1 MGILIRIF
9 LIAALGIII
18 STLNHIDYGRV
29 IIALLISY
37 LFINN
42 FTLKKTISKLQD
54 SISLLRKEEK
64 SSNTAN
70 SEGED
75 NPGKYSYKYKPHVS
89 NPHAL
94 NPEPIQKV
102 ESAPICIQETA
113 QESVHRSL
121 DEETNPATDED
132 SPLNIS
138 DYLNKD
144 DTDTNSTSA
153 DQGSNRAS
161 TTAASDSS
169 FKFEYTQKDE
179 DSSEPKESLF
189 EHACSFIIKKVKEY
203 FTSGNTIVRVGI
215 VVLFFGVAF
224 LLKYVAQHTQLPIE
238 LRYIATAI
246 GGFALLFFGW
256 RVRTKN
262 IGYSLS
268 LQGGGIGILYLTVF
282 AALRISHIL
291 SPAATFALLVIIV
304 MLSCIIAVLQNAPA
318 LAVLSIL
325 GGFFAPI
332 IASTGSG
339 NFVHLFAYY
348 LILNVGI
355 AITAWFKSWR
365 VLNLIGFVF
374 TFVIGLLWGMKYY
387 QPEYYDSIQPFL
399 IAYFLLYSFISIVFT
414 IRQVDV
420 GIKYIDST
428 LIFGTPIA
436 AYGLQAAIVHEI
448 SMGAGISAAIIGG
461 YYILITYL
469 LLKLYGS
476 KAKPLLESFLAFGV
490 GFLTLAIPLAST
502 DGRITSA
509 SWAVEGVALLWIGIR
524 QNRTLARITGTALI
538 LFGSIAFAIGLKI
551 DPIPSSAV
559 IIPFLNSD
567 FIGIILITASSIF
580 AGLFLLRNTDKIS
593 NFERQNLC
601 AFMTVYGYIWWIIGG
616 IMQIDYFA
624 DHNQIIAIGSFLSF
638 TALST
643 CFYGYKKQMLL
654 FYGLGLITLMLGLP
668 FLVKAN
674 ALLDKSDLLF
684 LNHEFIAVAILAA
697 SIMIIAM
704 YGNFTKLGEQIK
716 INSSI
721 LLGILLYGIGM
732 IFLTTLSDLHNKLL
746 FGEWTVAAT
755 LFCCV
760 FFFKW
765 GYVSKRIKWNV
776 LNNFYLLIIP
786 AALIFMILNITQ
798 GINLHKNLGVIIFP
812 LVTIIGYYLLYCY
825 DNKPQFD
832 SKWIH
837 FGSLIVLTA
846 ITCWQFENILQ
857 WAFNMRANLVIHSIW
872 GFIPALVLAV
882 IVLNRNYSKWPIKI
896 HTQIYTL
903 YIPAV
908 ATFSMLLWLLIIN
921 LSKPAFPTFGNY
933 IPVLNAYDITQ
944 TFIILTIWASQKMLF
959 SQLQHIKKEYA
970 YAAIF
975 ITAFIVLNFTLFRT
989 LHFRFGLEYT
999 PHSIMESALAQTC
1012 ISILWGICGMGIMIL
1027 SAKKLWRPVWISGTA
1042 IIAIL
1047 VIKLF
1052 IFDTAGIGTI
1062 ERIVAFI
1069 SVGIVLLITGYFAPV
1084 PPTSSNSDE
1093 QLSQQSVPAGE

>member
-54 SISLLRKEEK
+54 SISLLRTEK
-64 SSNTAN
+64 KNPIHTN
-70 SEGED
+70 SEDTES
-75 NPGKYSYKYKPHVS
+75 PEKYSYKYKPHTS
-89 NPHAL
+89 QQ
-94 NPEPIQKV
+94 EPIQQANSTTPPV
-102 ESAPICIQETA
+102 
-113 QESVHRSL
+113 QESVHKVIQEDTLSV
-121 DEETNPATDED
+121 TDE
-132 SPLNIS
+132 SSILNVS
-138 DYLNKD
+138 DYLNHE
-144 DTDTNSTSA
+144 DTDKNPTTINQ
-153 DQGSNRAS
+153 DSNRA
-161 TTAASDSS
+161 TASKSNS
-169 FKFEYTQKDE
+169 KFEYTQNTKDSA
-179 DSSEPKESLF
+179 DPKESPF
-189 EHACSFIIKKVKEY
+189 DHACSFIIKKVKDY

-246 GGFALLFFGW
+246 GGFALLFLGW

-291 SPAATFALLVIIV
+291 SPTAAFALLVIIV
-304 MLSCIIAVLQNAPA
+304 ILSCTIAVLQNAPT
-318 LAVLSIL
+318 LVVLSIL

-355 AITAWFKSWR
+355 AFTAWFKSWR
-365 VLNLIGFVF
+365 ELNLIGFIF
-374 TFVIGLLWGMKYY
+374 TFVIGLLWGLKYY
-387 QPEYYDSIQPFL
+387 QPEHYDSIQPFL
-399 IAYFLLYSFISIVFT
+399 ITYFLLYSFISIVFT
-414 IRQVDV
+414 IKQADK
-420 GIKYIDST
+420 GIKYIDSA
-428 LIFGTPIA
+428 LVFGTPIA

-448 SMGAGISAAIIGG
+448 SMGVGISAAIIGG

-476 KAKPLLESFLAFGV
+476 KAKILLESFLAFGI

-509 SWAVEGVALLWIGIR
+509 SWAVEGAALLWIGIR
-524 QNRTLARITGTALI
+524 QDRTLARIAGTVLI
-538 LFGSIAFAIGLKI
+538 LLGSIAFAIGLKI
-551 DPIPSSAV
+551 DPAPLSAA
-559 IIPFLNSD
+559 ITPFLNSD

-580 AGLFLLRNTDKIS
+580 AGLFLLRNADKIS
-593 NFERQNLC
+593 NFEKQNLC
-601 AFMTVYGYIWWIIGG
+601 SFMLVYGYLWWMIGG

-624 DHNQIIAIGSFLSF
+624 EHNQIIAIGSFLSF

-654 FYGLGLITLMLGLP
+654 FYGLGLIALVLGLP
-668 FLVKAN
+668 FLIKAN
-674 ALLDKSDLLF
+674 ALFNNEDLLF
-684 LNHEFIAVAILAA
+684 LNREFLAVIILA
-697 SIMIIAM
+697 ITTITIAL
-704 YGNFTKLGEQIK
+704 YGHFTKLGEPIK
-716 INSSI
+716 INSSF
-721 LLGILLYGIGM
+721 LLVILLYGIGM
-732 IFLTTLSDLHNKLL
+732 VFFTTLSDLHNKLL
-746 FGEWTVAAT
+746 FSEWTVAAT

-760 FFFKW
+760 FFFTW
-765 GYVSKRIKWNV
+765 GYVSKKIEWSV
-776 LNNFYLLIIP
+776 LNNFYLLVIP
-786 AALIFMILNITQ
+786 AVLVFMVLNITL
-798 GINLHKNLGVIIFP
+798 GINLHENLGVIVFP
-812 LVTIIGYYLLYCY
+812 LVIGIGYYLLYCY
-825 DNKPQFD
+825 DNKPQFT

-882 IVLNRNYSKWPIKI
+882 IILNRNYSKWPIKN
-896 HTQIYTL
+896 HAPIYSL
-903 YIPAV
+903 YIPSA
-908 ATFSMLLWLLIIN
+908 AILSMLLWLLIIN
-921 LSKPAFPTFGNY
+921 SSRPALPSFGNY
-933 IPVLNAYDITQ
+933 LPILNAYDITQ
-944 TFIILTIWASQKMLF
+944 AFIILTIWASQKTLF
-959 SQLQHIKKEYA
+959 SKLQHISKEHA

-975 ITAFIVLNFTLFRT
+975 VTAFAVLNFTLFRT
-989 LHFRFGLEYT
+989 LYFRFGLEYAPDT
-999 PHSIMESALAQTC
+999 IIESALAQTC
-1012 ISILWGICGMGIMIL
+1012 ISILWGVCGMGIMIL
-1027 SAKKLWRPVWISGTA
+1027 SARKMWRPVWISGSA
-1042 IIAIL
+1042 IIAVL

-1084 PPTSSNSDE
+1084 PPSKLNPEE
-1093 QLSQQSVPAGE
+1093 QPAQQSIPAGE